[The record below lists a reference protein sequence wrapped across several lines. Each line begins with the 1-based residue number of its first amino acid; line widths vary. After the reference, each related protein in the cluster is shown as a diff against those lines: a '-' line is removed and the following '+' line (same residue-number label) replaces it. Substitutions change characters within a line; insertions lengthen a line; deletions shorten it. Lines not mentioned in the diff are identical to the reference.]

1 MRYSGKLASE
11 TPKVRA
17 CSRFWRIYKVPPSL
31 PKSLIS
37 DICAQFVFQTDSRQT
52 MSARSRGAASARAG
66 LTWGQTNG
74 IQELD
79 LTGVEQPIT

>member
-1 MRYSGKLASE
+1 MRYSEKLASE

-17 CSRFWRIYKVPPSL
+17 CSRFWRLYKVPPSL
-31 PKSLIS
+31 LKSPIS

-52 MSARSRGAASARAG
+52 VSARAQG
-66 LTWGQTNG
+66 AGSARARLTWGQTNG

-79 LTGVEQPIT
+79 LTGVQQPIT